1 MPPGNYS
8 SRQAS
13 LIVAYLRSMATT
25 ASHATETG
33 DPTRGKALFHGRG
46 QCLTCH
52 QVQGNGSRLGPDLTE
67 IGRLRRVSELEQTL
81 VDPAPEVRP
90 QNRTARVVTRDGTT
104 ITGRLLHHD
113 TFTLLLLDSQE
124 QLRAFDKSDV
134 REMTIIKS
142 NPKTSYRDRLTAR
155 ELADLVGYLVTL
167 KGTRSS
173 RP

>member
-1 MPPGNYS
+1 MPPGNYT
-8 SRQAS
+8 SRQAL

-25 ASHATETG
+25 GSKATATG
-33 DPTRGKALFHGRG
+33 DATRGKALFEGRG

-52 QVQGNGSRLGPDLTE
+52 QVQGNGSRLGPDLTD
-67 IGRLRRVSELEQTL
+67 IGRLRRVSELEQAL

-90 QNRTARVVTRDGTT
+90 QNRTARVVTRDGAT
-104 ITGRLLHHD
+104 ITGRLLNHD

-142 NPKTSYRDRLTAR
+142 NPKTSYRGRLTAP

-167 KGTRSS
+167 KGTRSI